1 MTLSSSTFSQST
13 STRSD
18 STKNKYPKSVLQ
30 GKDTLIVFK
39 IDQARTMAKD
49 LETKKAQDTIIVECE
64 KKNDTYVEV
73 IKKQELQIGNLQEQ
87 ISNHER
93 IDSARVNQIKDLE
106 QVATIQEKEIK
117 KEKRKRKLV
126 IAGSIVAEVL
136 TVLAFVIL

>member
-1 MTLSSSTFSQST
+1 M
-13 STRSD
+13 
-18 STKNKYPKSVLQ
+18 
-30 GKDTLIVFK
+30 FK

-49 LETKKAQDTIIVECE
+49 LETKNVQDTLLDECE
-64 KKNDTYVEV
+64 KKNDTYIEV
-73 IKKQELQIGNLQEQ
+73 VKKQEQQIGNLQEQ

-106 QVATIQEKEIK
+106 QIATIQEKEIK
-117 KEKRKRKLV
+117 KEKRKKKLV